1 MKKKKSTETRKKQ
14 PATTRE
20 RIDTS
25 DIPDLSNTKGWVRG
39 LMYRPILHP
48 ISIRLPAPDLAAAQT
63 LARKKGVPYQTYIK
77 QLLHDALEREIRG

>member
-1 MKKKKSTETRKKQ
+1 MKKKKLTETRKKQ

-20 RIDTS
+20 RIDNS
-25 DIPDLSNTKGWVRG
+25 DIPDLSTKGWVRS
-39 LMYRPILHP
+39 LMYRPVLQP

-77 QLLHDALEREIRG
+77 QLLHDALERETQR